1 MPNIADPTNIRRI
14 TSLISQRGSGTVNS
28 AKFRISEMQR
38 SLRRQDV
45 KQKEILQQLAE
56 HKGLALLTSRADP
69 VGHFATLHHFDLES
83 LLKLQNLP

>member
-1 MPNIADPTNIRRI
+1 MESSLPTETSFLILLFGRPYTVTMPNVADPTNIRRI

-56 HKGLALLTSRADP
+56 HKGLALLTSRA
-69 VGHFATLHHFDLES
+69 
-83 LLKLQNLP
+83 N